1 MTSHS
6 NGQEPRII
14 LAKGNDERGQGK
26 AKKLANIAI
35 CGLFDRMSASV
46 NRFDILCP

>member
-6 NGQEPRII
+6 NGEEPRIS
-14 LAKGNDERGQGK
+14 KGNDEQGQGK
-26 AKKLANIAI
+26 AKKLANVAI

-46 NRFDILCP
+46 NRFDILCS